1 MSEQESVTILGKAV
15 HIIFRNDTTMYTV
28 MRFRLHNETEKIIT
42 VTGLFPAVD
51 LDILYNI
58 TGHYVEHPRYGMQ
71 FAMESYEK
79 PLPNEREGI
88 IRYLSGVQFPGIGKK
103 TAEKVVD
110 TFGEECLDL
119 IKEDPDILKSIKELS
134 EDKRRV
140 IYEGIM
146 RDDDGMNELVQFL
159 NVHGIGIRNLVR
171 LNKAYGKEALTK
183 LKENP
188 YRVID
193 ECDGFGFATA
203 DKIAMSL
210 GFREDD
216 DRRLYAYLV
225 SLCMDLCVASGDSWV
240 DEETLH
246 NTFMKKTAGLSCEYE
261 DIFHQALMNRRI
273 VQEEDRVFPVS
284 QYDAEA
290 GIASFLKNFPFSYI
304 DEPDMDILEGYL
316 RSLEQDIQ
324 ITYDQ
329 SQRDAIM
336 SFFTNPFTI
345 ITGGPGTGKTTVVRA
360 LVTLFRMMFQG
371 STVVCAAPTGRAAK
385 RLSQLTDTDS
395 STIHALLK
403 WDLETNTFGVNEDEP
418 LLADLVIIDEFSMV
432 DNWLFWNLLKASK
445 RVKKICV
452 IGDED
457 QLPSVSCGCVL
468 RDLIESERFPLI
480 RLNHI
485 YRQKEGSDVIGLAHQ
500 ISEGH
505 ADLSAFTNDVVFL
518 ECEKYQIRD
527 GVVSIVQNAISK
539 GYDIDQI
546 QVLAPMY
553 GGSAGIDVLN
563 NALQEAFNPAGPGK
577 RQFKFGYMTF
587 RVGDKILQLKNQPDD
602 DVFNGDIGIL
612 EEILLPNE
620 TENHQHVLIVRF
632 EDIYVEYTPENVGNI
647 TLAYCI
653 SVHKSQGSE
662 YPIVVFPITSQHMI
676 MLQRKL
682 IYTGITRARQSLVLI
697 GEKYAFE
704 KGIETTE
711 RHIRRT
717 SLKERLTEEQI
728 ITNEEFS

>member
-304 DEPDMDILEGYL
+304 DEPDMHILERYL
-316 RSLEQDIQ
+316 RSL
-324 ITYDQ
+324 
-329 SQRDAIM
+329 
-336 SFFTNPFTI
+336 
-345 ITGGPGTGKTTVVRA
+345 
-360 LVTLFRMMFQG
+360 
-371 STVVCAAPTGRAAK
+371 
-385 RLSQLTDTDS
+385 
-395 STIHALLK
+395 
-403 WDLETNTFGVNEDEP
+403 
-418 LLADLVIIDEFSMV
+418 
-432 DNWLFWNLLKASK
+432 
-445 RVKKICV
+445 
-452 IGDED
+452 
-457 QLPSVSCGCVL
+457 
-468 RDLIESERFPLI
+468 
-480 RLNHI
+480 
-485 YRQKEGSDVIGLAHQ
+485 
-500 ISEGH
+500 
-505 ADLSAFTNDVVFL
+505 
-518 ECEKYQIRD
+518 
-527 GVVSIVQNAISK
+527 
-539 GYDIDQI
+539 
-546 QVLAPMY
+546 
-553 GGSAGIDVLN
+553 
-563 NALQEAFNPAGPGK
+563 
-577 RQFKFGYMTF
+577 
-587 RVGDKILQLKNQPDD
+587 
-602 DVFNGDIGIL
+602 
-612 EEILLPNE
+612 
-620 TENHQHVLIVRF
+620 
-632 EDIYVEYTPENVGNI
+632 
-647 TLAYCI
+647 
-653 SVHKSQGSE
+653 
-662 YPIVVFPITSQHMI
+662 
-676 MLQRKL
+676 
-682 IYTGITRARQSLVLI
+682 
-697 GEKYAFE
+697 
-704 KGIETTE
+704 
-711 RHIRRT
+711 
-717 SLKERLTEEQI
+717 
-728 ITNEEFS
+728 